1 LIPEPEQKVEDPM
14 HSLPI
19 AAPPLL
25 RPCKRA
31 HLSLL
36 AELAEVVASF
46 WRVFRRLFPRTVAD
60 QATFVA

>member
-1 LIPEPEQKVEDPM
+1 L
-14 HSLPI
+14 LPS
-19 AAPPLL
+19 PLL

-46 WRVFRRLFPRTVAD
+46 WRVFRRLSFLAIVAD
-60 QATFVA
+60 QARFAA